1 MLRTAKTWK
10 GPFIEF
16 VWPGMK
22 TRVGLLSGHPGLR
35 KHGPFVSV
43 IVAWW
48 IRALAWGEG
57 GLHKTSFL
65 LWKISLFVPKHLKIS
80 YFLSVKLVW
89 DPWQGGGAIFAWST
103 KMKLFTNKSGLF
115 TCPAILP
122 YGHNV
127 ILSLCHSVCLA
138 HCISSCLSDWLF
150 DILWTLWTTFVL
162 ITKLKSLSVFL
173 SVCLTVGLSFY
184 LSDIL
189 LTFWTTF
196 VLITKLKSWKIFLHP
211 YSILGHEDL

>member
-89 DPWQGGGAIFAWST
+89 DPWFRLKEARGGGQYLHDPLKWNCLKTSVGSLAVL
-103 KMKLFTNKSGLF
+103 LFCHT
-115 TCPAILP
+115 
-122 YGHNV
+122 V
-127 ILSLCHSVCLA
+127 IMSFCHSFCLA
-138 HCISSCLSDWLF
+138 HCISSCLSEWLF
-150 DILWTLWTTFVL
+150 
-162 ITKLKSLSVFL
+162 
-173 SVCLTVGLSFY
+173 
-184 LSDIL
+184 DIL

-196 VLITKLKSWKIFLHP
+196 VLITKLKSCFVFL
-211 YSILGHEDL
+211 SVILSVCSSVCLSVGLFFVFLSSCQHSEQVLFW

>member
-89 DPWQGGGAIFAWST
+89 DPWFRLKEARGAGGAIFAWST
-103 KMKLFTNKSGLF
+103 KMKLFKNKSGLF
-115 TCPAILP
+115 SCPAILP
-122 YGHNV
+122 YGHTV
-127 ILSLCHSVCLA
+127 ILSLCHSV
-138 HCISSCLSDWLF
+138 
-150 DILWTLWTTFVL
+150 
-162 ITKLKSLSVFL
+162 SLSLCLPGALHIVL
-173 SVCLTVGLSFY
+173 SVW
-184 LSDIL
+184 
-189 LTFWTTF
+189 LTFW
-196 VLITKLKSWKIFLHP
+196 HP
-211 YSILGHEDL
+211 VDILNNFCFDN

>member
-89 DPWQGGGAIFAWST
+89 DPWFRLKEARGGAIFAWST

-115 TCPAILP
+115 SCPAILP

-127 ILSLCHSVCLA
+127 ILSAWRTVYLP
-138 HCISSCLSDWLF
+138 
-150 DILWTLWTTFVL
+150 
-162 ITKLKSLSVFL
+162 
-173 SVCLTVGLSFY
+173 VCLTDFLTYCWHSEQ
-184 LSDIL
+184 L
-189 LTFWTTF
+189 LFW
-196 VLITKLKSWKIFLHP
+196 
-211 YSILGHEDL
+211 